1 MKIGV
6 RTCGT
11 PPESLAI
18 KLAAVN
24 GIFMKRRLSIA
35 LVVTL
40 LPAVL
45 LWLWKLTY
53 GFSDWA
59 AIWLLCLAAMIFLG
73 NWSIT
78 IDRWKAE
85 RGIVLKSGSWLA
97 GWLTGRIGA
106 FLSSTLL
113 VLLLVPALAWNAL
126 TMSGTEIVVSLALVF
141 VSALLFLWMQSFLAR
156 HFMPP
161 FDGIFATGPSA
172 WMVGLPF
179 SVILFFVTWYAQAIP
194 AEMLTADFSVA
205 LRSGLDELPERRS
218 WIAELLAFGYAFEA
232 SKMWLAVQ
240 MRSQPLI
247 AILFNL
253 DMALF
258 GFFAARASVVMTHF
272 VETHYHG
279 TPNASV

>member
-1 MKIGV
+1 MQ
-6 RTCGT
+6 
-11 PPESLAI
+11 
-18 KLAAVN
+18 
-24 GIFMKRRLSIA
+24 RRLSIV

-40 LPAVL
+40 LPAVF

-59 AIWLLCLAAMIFLG
+59 AIWLLCMAAMIFLG

-85 RGIVLKSGSWLA
+85 RRIFLRSGSWLA

-126 TMSGTEIVVSLALVF
+126 EMSGAEIVVSLALVF
-141 VSALLFLWMQSFLAR
+141 TSAWSFLWMQSFLTR

-161 FDGIFATGPSA
+161 FDRIFATGPSA
-172 WMVGLPF
+172 WLIGLPF
-179 SVILFFVTWYAQAIP
+179 SITLFLVTWYAVSIP
-194 AEMLTADFSVA
+194 AEMLTADIA
-205 LRSGLDELPERRS
+205 DAMRSGLSKLPERRG
-218 WIAELLAFGYAFEA
+218 WIAEILAFGYAFEA
-232 SKMWLAVQ
+232 LKIWLVVQ
-240 MRSQPLI
+240 MRDYPLI

-258 GFFAARASVVMTHF
+258 GFLAARASVVITHF
-272 VETHYHG
+272 VETHHHG
-279 TPNASV
+279 ALIDSVLPGPRRP

>member
-1 MKIGV
+1 MQH
-6 RTCGT
+6 
-11 PPESLAI
+11 
-18 KLAAVN
+18 
-24 GIFMKRRLSIA
+24 RLSIA

-40 LPAVL
+40 LPALL
-45 LWLWKLTY
+45 LWLWRLTY

-59 AIWLLCLAAMIFLG
+59 AIWLLCMAAMIFLG

-85 RGIVLKSGSWLA
+85 RGLVLRSGSWLA

-126 TMSGTEIVVSLALVF
+126 TMSGSEIVVYLALIF
-141 VSALLFLWMQSFLAR
+141 ASAWLFLWMQSFLAR
-156 HFMPP
+156 HFVPP
-161 FDGIFATGPSA
+161 FDKIFATGPSA
-172 WMVGLPF
+172 WIIGLPF
-179 SVILFFVTWYAQAIP
+179 SVTLFLVTWYAQSIP
-194 AEMLTADFSVA
+194 PEILTADFSGA
-205 LRSGLDELPERRS
+205 LRSGLGELPERRG
-218 WIAELLAFGYAFEA
+218 WIAEILAYGYAFEA
-232 SKMWLAVQ
+232 SKIWLVVQ
-240 MRSQPLI
+240 MRDYPLI

-279 TPNASV
+279 TPNAPV

>member
-1 MKIGV
+1 MQH
-6 RTCGT
+6 
-11 PPESLAI
+11 
-18 KLAAVN
+18 
-24 GIFMKRRLSIA
+24 RLSIA

-40 LPAVL
+40 LPALL
-45 LWLWKLTY
+45 LWLWRLTY

-59 AIWLLCLAAMIFLG
+59 AIWVLGLAAMIFLG

-78 IDRWKAE
+78 IDHWKAE
-85 RGIVLKSGSWLA
+85 RGLVLRPGSWLA

-126 TMSGTEIVVSLALVF
+126 TMSGSEIVVSLALVF
-141 VSALLFLWMQSFLAR
+141 ASASFFLWMQSFLAR

-161 FDGIFATGPSA
+161 FDRIFATGPSA
-172 WMVGLPF
+172 WMIGLPF
-179 SVILFFVTWYAQAIP
+179 SVILFFVTWYAQSIP
-194 AEMLTADFSVA
+194 AEMLTANFSDA
-205 LRSGLDELPERRS
+205 MRSGWGELPERRG
-218 WIAELLAFGYAFEA
+218 WIAETLAVGYVFEA
-232 SKMWLAVQ
+232 SKIWLVIQ
-240 MRSQPLI
+240 LRDYPLI

-258 GFFAARASVVMTHF
+258 GFLAARASVVITHF

-279 TPNASV
+279 ALNDPV

>member
-1 MKIGV
+1 MQ
-6 RTCGT
+6 
-11 PPESLAI
+11 
-18 KLAAVN
+18 
-24 GIFMKRRLSIA
+24 RRLSIA

-40 LPAVL
+40 LPAVF

-59 AIWLLCLAAMIFLG
+59 AIWLLCMAAMIFLG

-85 RGIVLKSGSWLA
+85 RGIVLRSESWLA

-113 VLLLVPALAWNAL
+113 VLLLVPASAWNAL
-126 TMSGTEIVVSLALVF
+126 TMSGAEIVVSLALVF
-141 VSALLFLWMQSFLAR
+141 ASASLFLWMQSFLAT

-161 FDGIFATGPSA
+161 FDRIFANGPTA
-172 WMVGLPF
+172 WLVGLPF
-179 SVILFFVTWYAQAIP
+179 SVILFFVTWYAQSIP

-205 LRSGLDELPERRS
+205 LRSGLGELPEREG
-218 WIAELLAFGYAFEA
+218 WITEILASGYAFEA
-232 SKMWLAVQ
+232 SKIWLVVQ
-240 MRSQPLI
+240 MREYPLI

-258 GFFAARASVVMTHF
+258 GFFAARASVVITHF

-279 TPNASV
+279 TLNAQV

>member
-1 MKIGV
+1 MQ
-6 RTCGT
+6 
-11 PPESLAI
+11 
-18 KLAAVN
+18 
-24 GIFMKRRLSIA
+24 RRLSIA

-40 LPAVL
+40 LPTAF

-59 AIWLLCLAAMIFLG
+59 AIWLLFIAAMIFLG

-85 RGIVLKSGSWLA
+85 RGIFLRSGSWLA
-97 GWLTGRIGA
+97 GWLTGRTGA

-113 VLLLVPALAWNAL
+113 VFLLVPALAWNAL
-126 TMSGTEIVVSLALVF
+126 TMSGAEVVVSLALVF
-141 VSALLFLWMQSFLAR
+141 ASAWLFLWMQSFLIR
-156 HFMPP
+156 HFIPP
-161 FDGIFATGPSA
+161 FDRIVATGPSA

-179 SVILFFVTWYAQAIP
+179 SIILFFVTWYAQSIP
-194 AEMLTADFSVA
+194 AEMLTADFSVT
-205 LRSGLDELPERRS
+205 LRSRLGELPERRG
-218 WIAELLAFGYAFEA
+218 WISEMLAFGYAFEA
-232 SKMWLAVQ
+232 SKMWLVVQ
-240 MRSQPLI
+240 MRDYPLI

-279 TPNASV
+279 TPNAPV

>member
-1 MKIGV
+1 MQ
-6 RTCGT
+6 
-11 PPESLAI
+11 
-18 KLAAVN
+18 
-24 GIFMKRRLSIA
+24 RRLSIV

-40 LPAVL
+40 LPAVF

-59 AIWLLCLAAMIFLG
+59 AIWLLCVGAMIFLG

-78 IDRWKAE
+78 IDRWKVE
-85 RGIVLKSGSWLA
+85 RGIVLRSGSWLA

-106 FLSSTLL
+106 SFSSTLL
-113 VLLLVPALAWNAL
+113 VLLFVPALAWHAL
-126 TMSGTEIVVSLALVF
+126 TMSEIEIVVSLALVF
-141 VSALLFLWMQSFLAR
+141 ASAWLFLWVQSFLTR

-161 FDGIFATGPSA
+161 FDRIFATGPSA

-179 SVILFFVTWYAQAIP
+179 SVILFFVTWYAQTIP

-205 LRSGLDELPERRS
+205 LRSGLGELPERRG
-218 WIAELLAFGYAFEA
+218 WIAEILAFGYAFEA
-232 SKMWLAVQ
+232 SKIWLVVQ
-240 MRSQPLI
+240 MRDYPLI

-253 DMALF
+253 DMAMF
-258 GFFAARASVVMTHF
+258 GFFAARASVVITHF

-279 TPNASV
+279 TLNAPV

>member
-1 MKIGV
+1 MQ
-6 RTCGT
+6 R
-11 PPESLAI
+11 
-18 KLAAVN
+18 
-24 GIFMKRRLSIA
+24 MLSIA
-35 LVVTL
+35 FVVTL

-53 GFSDWA
+53 VFSDWA
-59 AIWLLCLAAMIFLG
+59 AIWLLCMAAMIFLG

-85 RGIVLKSGSWLA
+85 RGIVLRSGSWLA

-126 TMSGTEIVVSLALVF
+126 TMSGAEIVVSLALVF
-141 VSALLFLWMQSFLAR
+141 VSAWLFLWMQSFLAR

-161 FDGIFATGPSA
+161 FDRVFANGPSA

-179 SVILFFVTWYAQAIP
+179 SVILFLVTWYAQSIP
-194 AEMLTADFSVA
+194 AELLTADFSVE
-205 LRSGLDELPERRS
+205 LRPGLGELPERRG
-218 WIAELLAFGYAFEA
+218 WITEILGFGYAFQA
-232 SKMWLAVQ
+232 SKIWLVVQ
-240 MRSQPLI
+240 MRDYPLI
-247 AILFNL
+247 AIFFNL

-258 GFFAARASVVMTHF
+258 GFLAARASVVITHF

-279 TPNASV
+279 TLNAPI

>member
-1 MKIGV
+1 MQ
-6 RTCGT
+6 
-11 PPESLAI
+11 
-18 KLAAVN
+18 
-24 GIFMKRRLSIA
+24 RRLSIA

-40 LPAVL
+40 LPAVF

-59 AIWLLCLAAMIFLG
+59 AIWLLCMAAMIFLG

-85 RGIVLKSGSWLA
+85 RGIVLRSESWLA

-113 VLLLVPALAWNAL
+113 VLLLVPASAWNAL
-126 TMSGTEIVVSLALVF
+126 TMSGAEIVVSLALVF
-141 VSALLFLWMQSFLAR
+141 ASASLFLWMQSFLAK

-161 FDGIFATGPSA
+161 FDRIFANGPTA
-172 WMVGLPF
+172 WLVGLPF
-179 SVILFFVTWYAQAIP
+179 SVILFFVTWYAQSIP
-194 AEMLTADFSVA
+194 VEMLTADFSVA
-205 LRSGLDELPERRS
+205 LRSGLGELPERGG
-218 WIAELLAFGYAFEA
+218 WITEILASGYAFEA
-232 SKMWLAVQ
+232 SKIWLVVQ
-240 MRSQPLI
+240 MRDYPLI

-258 GFFAARASVVMTHF
+258 GFFAARASVVITHF

-279 TPNASV
+279 ALNA

>member
-1 MKIGV
+1 MQ
-6 RTCGT
+6 
-11 PPESLAI
+11 
-18 KLAAVN
+18 
-24 GIFMKRRLSIA
+24 RRLSIA

-40 LPAVL
+40 LTAVF

-59 AIWLLCLAAMIFLG
+59 AIWLLCMTAMIFLG

-85 RGIVLKSGSWLA
+85 RGIVLRSGSWLA

-113 VLLLVPALAWNAL
+113 VLLFVPALAWNTL
-126 TMSGTEIVVSLALVF
+126 TMSEAEIVVSLGLVF
-141 VSALLFLWMQSFLAR
+141 ASAWLFLWMQSFLAR

-161 FDGIFATGPSA
+161 FDRIFATGPSA

-179 SVILFFVTWYAQAIP
+179 SVILFFVTWCDKSIP

-205 LRSGLDELPERRS
+205 VRSGLGALPERRG
-218 WIAELLAFGYAFEA
+218 WIAEILAFGYAFEA
-232 SKMWLAVQ
+232 SKIWLVVQ
-240 MRSQPLI
+240 MRDYPLI
-247 AILFNL
+247 TILFNL
-253 DMALF
+253 DMAIF
-258 GFFAARASVVMTHF
+258 GFFAARASVVITHF

-279 TPNASV
+279 TVNAPV

>member
-1 MKIGV
+1 MQRK
-6 RTCGT
+6 
-11 PPESLAI
+11 
-18 KLAAVN
+18 
-24 GIFMKRRLSIA
+24 LSIA

-40 LPAVL
+40 LPAAF

-59 AIWLLCLAAMIFLG
+59 AIWLVCMAAMIFLG

-85 RGIVLKSGSWLA
+85 RGIVLRSGSWLA

-113 VLLLVPALAWNAL
+113 VLLLVPAMAWNAL
-126 TMSGTEIVVSLALVF
+126 TMSGAEIVVSLALVF
-141 VSALLFLWMQSFLAR
+141 ASAWLFLWVQSFLAK
-156 HFMPP
+156 HFIPP
-161 FDGIFATGPSA
+161 FDRILATGPSA

-179 SVILFFVTWYAQAIP
+179 SVILFFVTWYAQSIP

-205 LRSGLDELPERRS
+205 LRSGLRELPERRG
-218 WIAELLAFGYAFEA
+218 WIAEMLTFGHAFEA
-232 SKMWLAVQ
+232 SKTWLVVQ
-240 MRSQPLI
+240 IRDYPVI

-258 GFFAARASVVMTHF
+258 GFLAARASVVMTHF

-279 TPNASV
+279 TPNAPV

>member
-1 MKIGV
+1 MQ
-6 RTCGT
+6 
-11 PPESLAI
+11 
-18 KLAAVN
+18 
-24 GIFMKRRLSIA
+24 RRLSIA

-40 LPAVL
+40 LPAL
-45 LWLWKLTY
+45 FLWLWKLTY
-53 GFSDWA
+53 GISDWA
-59 AIWLLCLAAMIFLG
+59 AIWLLCIVAMIFMG

-85 RGIVLKSGSWLA
+85 RGLVLRSGSWLA

-126 TMSGTEIVVSLALVF
+126 TMSGSEVVVYLALVF
-141 VSALLFLWMQSFLAR
+141 ASAWLFLWMQSFLAK
-156 HFMPP
+156 HFVPP
-161 FDGIFATGPSA
+161 FDKIFATGPSA
-172 WMVGLPF
+172 WVIGLPF
-179 SVILFFVTWYAQAIP
+179 SVILFLVTWYARSIP
-194 AEMLTADFSVA
+194 PEILTADFSSA
-205 LRSGLDELPERRS
+205 LRSGLGEIPERRG
-218 WIAELLAFGYAFEA
+218 WIAEILAFGYALEA
-232 SKMWLAVQ
+232 SKIWLIVQ
-240 MRSQPLI
+240 MRDYPII

-279 TPNASV
+279 TPNAPV